1 MDTTILLWL
10 LAAVM
15 VLAGLIGLLLP
26 VLPGPPLLFGGL
38 LVAAWAEDFA
48 YVGAGT
54 LTLLA
59 VLALLSYAVDF
70 VATALGA
77 KRFGASKR
85 AVVGAALGA
94 VVGLFFGL
102 PGILLGP
109 FIGAVIGEL
118 TAQRGLGEAGRAGMG
133 ATIGL
138 VLGVA
143 GKLAL
148 AFSML
153 GVFLAARILWSA
165 G

>member
-1 MDTTILLWL
+1 MDTTVLLWL
-10 LAAVM
+10 LAALL
-15 VLAGLIGLLLP
+15 VLAGLLGLLLP
-26 VLPGPPLLFGGL
+26 VLPGAPLVFAGL

-59 VLALLSYAVDF
+59 VLALLTYPLDLA
-70 VATALGA
+70 ATALGA

-94 VVGLFFGL
+94 LVGLFFGL

-118 TAQRGLGEAGRAGMG
+118 TAQRGLGEAGRAGLG

-138 VLGVA
+138 VLGAV
-143 GKLAL
+143 GKLVIAL
-148 AFSML
+148 SML
-153 GVFLAARILWSA
+153 GVFAAARFL
-165 G
+165 

>member
-10 LAAVM
+10 LAAIL

-26 VLPGPPLLFGGL
+26 VLPGPPLLFAGL

-48 YVGAGT
+48 YVGAGW
-54 LTLLA
+54 LTVLAALA
-59 VLALLSYAVDF
+59 VLTYAVDF
-70 VATALGA
+70 AATALGA

-85 AVVGAALGA
+85 AVVGAAVGA

-118 TAQRGLGEAGRAGMG
+118 TAQRELRDAGRAGVG
-133 ATIGL
+133 ATLGL
-138 VLGVA
+138 ALGVA
-143 GKLAL
+143 VKLAL

-153 GVFLAARILWSA
+153 GLFAMVRLL
-165 G
+165 

>member
-1 MDTTILLWL
+1 
-10 LAAVM
+10 
-15 VLAGLIGLLLP
+15 
-26 VLPGPPLLFGGL
+26 VLPGAPLVFAGL

-59 VLALLSYAVDF
+59 VLALLTYPLDLA
-70 VATALGA
+70 ATALGA

-94 VVGLFFGL
+94 LVGLFFGL

-118 TAQRGLGEAGRAGMG
+118 TAQRGLGEAGRAGLG

-138 VLGVA
+138 VLGAV
-143 GKLAL
+143 GKLVIAL
-148 AFSML
+148 SML
-153 GVFLAARILWSA
+153 GVFAAARFL
-165 G
+165 

>member
-10 LAAVM
+10 LAAIL

-26 VLPGPPLLFGGL
+26 VLPGPPLLFAGL

-48 YVGAGT
+48 YVGAGW
-54 LTLLA
+54 LTVLAALA
-59 VLALLSYAVDF
+59 VLTYAVDF
-70 VATALGA
+70 AATALGA

-85 AVVGAALGA
+85 AVVGAAVGA

-118 TAQRGLGEAGRAGMG
+118 TAQRELRDAGRAGVG
-133 ATIGL
+133 ATLGL
-138 VLGVA
+138 ALGVA
-143 GKLAL
+143 VKLAL

-153 GVFLAARILWSA
+153 GLFAMARLL
-165 G
+165 